1 VKEPHTIVPTAVYDL
16 EAARAALN
24 LAKTTLNRE
33 LRQGRLR
40 VTKRAGKYFVLGTWL
55 LEWLR
60 AGEVRRARKTEGKEV
75 SESRTPTEKK
85 YAAS

>member
-1 VKEPHTIVPTAVYDL
+1 VYDL

-40 VTKRAGKYFVLGTWL
+40 VTKRAGKYFVLGAWL

-60 AGEVRRARKTEGKEV
+60 AGEVRGAGKTEGNG
-75 SESRTPTEKK
+75 R
-85 YAAS
+85 AGG